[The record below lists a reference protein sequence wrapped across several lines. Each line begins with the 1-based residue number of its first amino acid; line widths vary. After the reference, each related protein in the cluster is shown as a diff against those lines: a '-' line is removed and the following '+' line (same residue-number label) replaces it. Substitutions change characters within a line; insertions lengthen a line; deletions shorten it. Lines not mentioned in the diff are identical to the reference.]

1 MSSEAQR
8 SEVKEYL
15 RDLLAESQGEDA
27 AAEHLI
33 ALDREDIENAFAYI
47 VRRMQS
53 EESFAIDY
61 SPTELYVHSVQV
73 SPDFHERRSPV
84 GLSHARRGASF
95 AARLAGRRRLHLR
108 DEWADLLAGADG
120 RGLPRGRRLA
130 LVVGF
135 LFAALRMRAH
145 DLLGFAWSPMDWLL
159 SAESRTNGLITAS
172 VGSLAIYIQAVDGF
186 HSLVT
191 DGWGSC
197 AVLGGAL
204 FALARWLRRVRGIE
218 LAGRAGD
225 DE

>member
-1 MSSEAQR
+1 MPGAALRLLLVWLVGVVFICGMS
-8 SEVKEYL
+8 
-15 RDLLAESQGEDA
+15 
-27 AAEHLI
+27 
-33 ALDREDIENAFAYI
+33 
-47 VRRMQS
+47 
-53 EESFAIDY
+53 
-61 SPTELYVHSVQV
+61 
-73 SPDFHERRSPV
+73 
-84 GLSHARRGASF
+84 
-95 AARLAGRRRLHLR
+95 GRICWL
-108 DEWADLLAGADG
+108 GG
-120 RGLPRGRRLA
+120 RPGLPRGRRLA